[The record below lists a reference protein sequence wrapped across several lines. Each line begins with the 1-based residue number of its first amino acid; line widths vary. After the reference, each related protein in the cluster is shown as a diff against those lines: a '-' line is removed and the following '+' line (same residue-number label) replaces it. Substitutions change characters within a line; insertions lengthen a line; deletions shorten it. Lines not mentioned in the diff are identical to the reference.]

1 MNNKKVDFR
10 FIIVVKSFDPLEIY
24 LYEKFW
30 IRSANKD
37 FNLDERNI
45 FDYTTHFT
53 VMNYGTNVL

>member
-1 MNNKKVDFR
+1 M
-10 FIIVVKSFDPLEIY
+10 KSFDPLEIY